1 MNVTDMPFFVMR
13 LDEIEV
19 ACFERMYSNI
29 RNFDLTFIYKDF
41 EKYIRILSIPIEQVE
56 KIKDWLDR
64 NNIIFYDLQM
74 NVKWA
79 KFLQNIRV
87 NFKDFIT
94 DGGWSAWDSDE
105 DEKIQAEEE

>member
-13 LDEIEV
+13 LDEVEV
-19 ACFERMYSNI
+19 ACFERMYANI

-56 KIKDWLDR
+56 RIKDWLDR

-79 KFLQNIRV
+79 KFLQNIRN
-87 NFKDFIT
+87 NFKEFVAE
-94 DGGWSAWDSDE
+94 GGWSAWDSDE
-105 DEKIQAEEE
+105 DEKI